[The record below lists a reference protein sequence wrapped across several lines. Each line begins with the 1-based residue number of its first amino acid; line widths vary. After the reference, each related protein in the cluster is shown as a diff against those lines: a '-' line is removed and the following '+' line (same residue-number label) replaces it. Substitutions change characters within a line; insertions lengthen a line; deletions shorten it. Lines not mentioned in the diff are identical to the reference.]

1 LYEQHTNNCKTKS
14 KCLIQCNEFN
24 SKQNITNITPYVV
37 LFSFKMG
44 DSETSELLFRE
55 EKLSLS
61 VVLQQIEESAMKWLT
76 VVEDMRK
83 SPYGKG
89 EQFKDMCK
97 ESGENLC
104 KIACSSIA
112 IVCFVVRIIHFK

>member
-1 LYEQHTNNCKTKS
+1 
-14 KCLIQCNEFN
+14 
-24 SKQNITNITPYVV
+24 
-37 LFSFKMG
+37 MG
-44 DSETSELLFRE
+44 DSDTSELLFSE

-61 VVLQQIEESAMKWLT
+61 VVLQQIEETAIKWLT

-89 EQFKDMCK
+89 ERFKNMCK
-97 ESGENLC
+97 ESGEKLC

-112 IVCFVVRIIHFK
+112 IVCSVVRIIQFK